1 MDLETYGKDFIIPYC
16 FCLIYRNKKLVFY
29 GEKTC
34 ITSGFK
40 WIFDTCVSN
49 TVFYAHNLNFDG
61 NVILNFLPSNINL
74 DDSFTILKRGDFYS
88 LCLTDGQKKII
99 LKCSAKILPLSL
111 EEIGYTF
118 NVGNKIVVDHSKAD
132 KDSINDMSFKTSIK
146 AYCEN
151 DATMVTRFLTKVSL
165 SLNGLE
171 RLNNV
176 YSISGLSLNI
186 FKKNYNTY
194 NIFLRTDKVFDTL
207 IRPSY
212 YGGRCEVFGN
222 LKNDEKCFHFD
233 FSGMYTN
240 RLMEEYPYGDYII
253 NNSPKKINKK
263 GFFYVSV
270 YSNLDLPVLPYRD
283 EKTGKLLF
291 PNGRFSGLY
300 WCEEL
305 ILFEEAGGVIEEIKY
320 SIEFEKFGY
329 VFKDFGV
336 YCDISRKKSI
346 YEKILWKLIPNSFIG
361 RLGLKYDEEET
372 LIIEDSKY
380 DPHFYDV
387 ICDKKINNN
396 WIVRVKKENNEI
408 KHGNVMYPAIVTSK
422 ARVLWWKSSK
432 KVIEKGGRILYCDTD
447 SIFAA
452 FKKTYNPL
460 GEHHG
465 DVYWDPNKKDTALD
479 DACFVTSKV
488 YCICYDNSDN
498 VKIKGV
504 SKRYLNQM
512 DMVSFKKIF
521 HSGGSETFK
530 TLNFEKKK
538 LNIKITEL
546 NKLIDFSFYD
556 KRLFNED
563 KTETKSLFI

>member
-1 MDLETYGKDFIIPYC
+1 
-16 FCLIYRNKKLVFY
+16 
-29 GEKTC
+29 
-34 ITSGFK
+34 
-40 WIFDTCVSN
+40 
-49 TVFYAHNLNFDG
+49 
-61 NVILNFLPSNINL
+61 
-74 DDSFTILKRGDFYS
+74 LKRGDFYS

-253 NNSPKKINKK
+253 NNSPKKINKI

-283 EKTGKLLF
+283 EKTG
-291 PNGRFSGLY
+291 
-300 WCEEL
+300 
-305 ILFEEAGGVIEEIKY
+305 
-320 SIEFEKFGY
+320 
-329 VFKDFGV
+329 
-336 YCDISRKKSI
+336 
-346 YEKILWKLIPNSFIG
+346 
-361 RLGLKYDEEET
+361 
-372 LIIEDSKY
+372 
-380 DPHFYDV
+380 
-387 ICDKKINNN
+387 
-396 WIVRVKKENNEI
+396 
-408 KHGNVMYPAIVTSK
+408 
-422 ARVLWWKSSK
+422 
-432 KVIEKGGRILYCDTD
+432 
-447 SIFAA
+447 
-452 FKKTYNPL
+452 
-460 GEHHG
+460 
-465 DVYWDPNKKDTALD
+465 
-479 DACFVTSKV
+479 
-488 YCICYDNSDN
+488 
-498 VKIKGV
+498 
-504 SKRYLNQM
+504 
-512 DMVSFKKIF
+512 
-521 HSGGSETFK
+521 
-530 TLNFEKKK
+530 
-538 LNIKITEL
+538 
-546 NKLIDFSFYD
+546 
-556 KRLFNED
+556 
-563 KTETKSLFI
+563 